1 MDGLKDIPYYKDGA
15 DIVAFLQ
22 TFKARVA
29 TCELSEAQ
37 KVTFLATRLSAAAR
51 GVLTSIG
58 PVASLAEACD
68 ALALRLSRESAQSMA
83 DKLDLSM
90 YRQEKDESCF
100 DFYLRYTAALSAQA
114 VVLSDERLMLDL
126 RNKLSTLAREKL
138 ALHTTGRALTV
149 EELLNYLRAIDRELY
164 PRAASVHVTKGYGG
178 KSGGRHSRHQNSRAC
193 VTTVARKGIERRS
206 AARKRLACLQRQPSL
221 PSRGGSRVGGGVVPH
236 PLSPPTEAREG
247 SSQPLAV
254 VAEEEVAAAEVARRG
269 VDVDP
274 PPLADTVGLT
284 SSTPGQPRPHQQSLQ
299 AGAVLVVGQ
308 EPPVAAEG
316 EALALPLK
324 RSA

>member
-1 MDGLKDIPYYKDGA
+1 
-15 DIVAFLQ
+15 
-22 TFKARVA
+22 
-29 TCELSEAQ
+29 
-37 KVTFLATRLSAAAR
+37 
-51 GVLTSIG
+51 
-58 PVASLAEACD
+58 
-68 ALALRLSRESAQSMA
+68 MA

-178 KSGGRHSRHQNSRAC
+178 KSGGSASTPPKFEGLCHHCGKKGHRKAECRAKAAGVPAAAAKPAFAGKQGGSPSKRGKFAAPSSRGRGRGRGGGGGKKGSGRGSSAPGGHSGLSLVLTSRAC
-193 VTTVARKGIERRS
+193 
-206 AARKRLACLQRQPSL
+206 RQ
-221 PSRGGSRVGGGVVPH
+221 
-236 PLSPPTEAREG
+236 
-247 SSQPLAV
+247 
-254 VAEEEVAAAEVARRG
+254 
-269 VDVDP
+269 
-274 PPLADTVGLT
+274 
-284 SSTPGQPRPHQQSLQ
+284 GQW
-299 AGAVLVVGQ
+299 
-308 EPPVAAEG
+308 
-316 EALALPLK
+316 ALPLK